1 MNLADWIGALGV
13 SILLL
18 AFLLNLLH
26 RISQSSLIYLLM
38 NLVGAGLACTASV
51 LIHYTPFIVLEA
63 SWTLVSAA
71 GVVKWMLKASKT

>member
-1 MNLADWIGALGV
+1 MNLADWIGATGV

-18 AFLLNLLH
+18 AFLLNLLD

-51 LIHYTPFIVLEA
+51 LINYTPFIVLEA
-63 SWTLVSAA
+63 SWTLVSAV
-71 GVVKWMLKASKT
+71 GLMKWMKDRK

>member
-1 MNLADWIGALGV
+1 MNLADWIGATGV

-18 AFLLNLLH
+18 AFLLNLLD

-51 LIHYTPFIVLEA
+51 LINYTPFIVLEA
-63 SWTLVSAA
+63 SWTLVSAV
-71 GVVKWMLKASKT
+71 GIMKWIKDRK

>member
-1 MNLADWIGALGV
+1 MTLADWIGAVGV

-18 AFLLNLLH
+18 AFLLNLLN
-26 RISQSSLIYLLM
+26 RLSQNSLLYLLM

-63 SWTLVSAA
+63 TWTLVSAA
-71 GVVKWMLKASKT
+71 GLVKWMNARK